1 GSHIPFDRNGIKLSK
16 SVGEVLKSDEPGILR
31 AIERVRAEEYAKSAA
46 SSAFDS
52 AGMLRRPSEPPSADA
67 AAERGYVARYVEAL
81 PADALRGLTI
91 LFYQHSAVGR
101 DLIPRMLGALGAEVI
116 TAGRSEPVVPIDTEA
131 LGDRELATLAALV
144 DGVETSEG
152 PVDVVVST
160 DGDSDRP
167 LVLAVDHG
175 AGGRRLRFL
184 PGDLLGAIA
193 AEWIGADA
201 AAVPISANDAV
212 ERRLRELGV
221 ELRKT
226 KIGSPYVVAELEA
239 LRARHRRVVGWEAN
253 GGFLVGSDLAIGGRA
268 LAALPTRDAF
278 LPIVAALTAG
288 LERAWSRLPPR
299 YGASGLLD
307 NVPTEVSRAIL
318 ARLTPPG
325 GAVEVSL
332 EGEGDGAG
340 AIRRELERRF
350 APALG
355 FGAAV

>member
-1 GSHIPFDRNGIKLSK
+1 
-16 SVGEVLKSDEPGILR
+16 
-31 AIERVRAEEYAKSAA
+31 
-46 SSAFDS
+46 
-52 AGMLRRPSEPPSADA
+52 M
-67 AAERGYVARYVEAL
+67 
-81 PADALRGLTI
+81 
-91 LFYQHSAVGR
+91 
-101 DLIPRMLGALGAEVI
+101 
-116 TAGRSEPVVPIDTEA
+116 
-131 LGDRELATLAALV
+131 
-144 DGVETSEG
+144 
-152 PVDVVVST
+152 
-160 DGDSDRP
+160 
-167 LVLAVDHG
+167 
-175 AGGRRLRFL
+175 
-184 PGDLLGAIA
+184 
-193 AEWIGADA
+193 
-201 AAVPISANDAV
+201 PISANDAV

-355 FGAAV
+355 FGAAVRMNLLDGLRIYFSNGDVAHIRPSGNAPQLRLYANADSQARADEIVALALRRPDGILQRMQDDFSGAAPAPR